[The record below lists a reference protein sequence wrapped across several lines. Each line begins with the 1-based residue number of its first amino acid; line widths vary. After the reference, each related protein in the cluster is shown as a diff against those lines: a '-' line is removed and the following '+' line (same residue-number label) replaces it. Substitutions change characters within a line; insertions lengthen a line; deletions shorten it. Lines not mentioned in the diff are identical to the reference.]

1 MLKNGQFHS
10 MQAYISRPKEGVIRL
25 TSYHSIVADYEEENN
40 FVTLYPRWNYSP
52 TTWRQVQ
59 RFIEEASGVNVPK
72 RYINETIKLGK
83 TLLWILQDSD
93 TNLAISI
100 TKEQPK

>member
-25 TSYHSIVADYEEENN
+25 TSYYSIVADYEEENN
-40 FVTLYPRWNYSP
+40 FITLYPRWNYSP
-52 TTWRQVQ
+52 TTWRQVS
-59 RFIEEASGVNVPK
+59 RFIEEVSGVHVSKKN
-72 RYINETIKLGK
+72 IDDTIKLGK
-83 TLLWILQDSD
+83 TLLWIYVGLER
-93 TNLAISI
+93 LAINL